1 VTDANTAGGNL
12 SLTLLD
18 GADVAPLFS
27 PVSVAGLKLRNRL
40 VMAPLTRE
48 FSPDGIPGADVAAY
62 YARRASSLGLLITEG
77 TYVDEGSGG
86 SSRVPR
92 FFGERPLAGWRK
104 VVDAVHAEGGAI
116 FPQLWHNGATRKP
129 GSGPFPDAPVISPSG
144 VNAAGAV
151 VGEPATP
158 RQLEALLAAYARAA
172 AAARDAG
179 FDGVELHGAH
189 GYLLDQFLWHGSN
202 VREDGYG
209 GPDIA
214 HRVRF
219 PSEIVRAIRAE
230 CGADFL
236 ISLRFSQW
244 KEVDYGAKVA
254 ANPDELER
262 MVTILREAGVDVLHC
277 STRRFWEPEWAGDGK
292 NLAGWVKALSG
303 LPTITVGS
311 VGLDTDVMTTFMEAR
326 DPSPRVAEAV
336 ADLETRMAAGEF
348 DLVAVGRALIG
359 DPDFVEKLANRDH
372 GAIRLFTRA
381 DLGALEWDTSIVEE
395 AHNAA
400 A

>member
-1 VTDANTAGGNL
+1 LLVTDVNTAGGSL

-40 VMAPLTRE
+40 AMAPLTRE

-144 VNAAGAV
+144 VNAAGTV

-189 GYLLDQFLWHGSN
+189 GYLLDQFHWPRTN
-202 VREDGYG
+202 QRADAYG
-209 GPDIA
+209 GDMRG
-214 HRVRF
+214 RV
-219 PSEIVRAIRAE
+219 
-230 CGADFL
+230 L
-236 ISLRFSQW
+236 
-244 KEVDYGAKVA
+244 
-254 ANPDELER
+254 
-262 MVTILREAGVDVLHC
+262 
-277 STRRFWEPEWAGDGK
+277 
-292 NLAGWVKALSG
+292 LSY
-303 LPTITVGS
+303 
-311 VGLDTDVMTTFMEAR
+311 
-326 DPSPRVAEAV
+326 
-336 ADLETRMAAGEF
+336 
-348 DLVAVGRALIG
+348 
-359 DPDFVEKLANRDH
+359 
-372 GAIRLFTRA
+372 
-381 DLGALEWDTSIVEE
+381 
-395 AHNAA
+395 
-400 A
+400 